1 LALIGEQPEAMTALG
16 EIGNKLWILQMN
28 KIRNG
33 DSLWYEN
40 VYPEDVIK
48 EIKATSLRQIFERNS
63 EARGLP
69 QNPFMMAM
77 VGRD

>member
-1 LALIGEQPEAMTALG
+1 MTALG

-40 VYPEDVIK
+40 TYPADVIK
-48 EIKATSLRQIFERNS
+48 EIKATSLRQI
-63 EARGLP
+63 L
-69 QNPFMMAM
+69 
-77 VGRD
+77 

>member
-69 QNPFMMAM
+69 RNPFMMTM
-77 VGRD
+77 GWRD